1 MEYDA
6 RLRVTG
12 TGPPLIYVPG
22 MDGTGELFYRQVP
35 ALARR
40 YRVATYRLR
49 DDATAMDTLATD
61 LERVIRLVAP
71 GGEPAILVGES
82 FGGALSMTFAL
93 ERPAMVRALVLLNTF
108 PFFQP
113 QVRLRLARAGITLI
127 PWGAILVVRRLT
139 AFRLHSRHTHRD
151 EMREF
156 LRHTRNTTR
165 RGYLGRLRILT
176 RYDVRDRL
184 RELRMPVLLLAADR
198 DNLIPSVAQARLMA
212 ERLPDA
218 TTVILRGHGHSCFLA
233 RSLDMSELIGTWIA
247 GRA

>member
-1 MEYDA
+1 MKNH
-6 RLRVTG
+6 LV
-12 TGPPLIYVPG
+12 LVPG
-22 MDGTGELFYRQVP
+22 IDGTGKLFYKQIPSLEQQFTVT
-35 ALARR
+35 ALQLRDSAASMEELVGDLHEELT
-40 YRVATYRLR
+40 RVAGDRR
-49 DDATAMDTLATD
+49 VTL
-61 LERVIRLVAP
+61 L
-71 GGEPAILVGES
+71 GES

-184 RELRMPVLLLAADR
+184 RDHPRAPGEPTVL
-198 DNLIPSVAQARLMA
+198 
-212 ERLPDA
+212 
-218 TTVILRGHGHSCFLA
+218 
-233 RSLDMSELIGTWIA
+233 
-247 GRA
+247 

>member
-1 MEYDA
+1 MISSSTVKAARPAAPIADAMDYDA

-49 DDATAMDTLATD
+49 DDATAMDTLAAD

-184 RELRMPVLLLAADR
+184 RDHPRAPGEPPVL
-198 DNLIPSVAQARLMA
+198 
-212 ERLPDA
+212 
-218 TTVILRGHGHSCFLA
+218 
-233 RSLDMSELIGTWIA
+233 
-247 GRA
+247 